1 MWVVPPSKRGEKMRR
16 PAAIRNQAMDS
27 LRTRYGPADAL
38 ISAGD
43 LMTPD
48 AGEERGSSFTA
59 LNFHSGTGERKT
71 RRGEQLLSPPQEHST
86 RTMA

>member
-1 MWVVPPSKRGEKMRR
+1 
-16 PAAIRNQAMDS
+16 
-27 LRTRYGPADAL
+27 
-38 ISAGD
+38 
-43 LMTPD
+43 MTPD

-59 LNFHSGTGERKT
+59 LSFHSGTGERKT